1 MFKKILLVA
10 ALIALTISFV
20 GCSTVKGI
28 GKDIQTVGEA
38 GEKAID

>member
-1 MFKKILLVA
+1 MAKKILLILVLF
-10 ALIALTISFV
+10 ALSISFF

-38 GEKAID
+38 GQKAVE

>member
-1 MFKKILLVA
+1 MAKKILLIL
-10 ALIALTISFV
+10 ALFALLISFF

-38 GEKAID
+38 GEKAIE